1 MKRPELKGIAIKIQR
16 KSLGEILVGQ
26 GFITTEQ
33 LEEAL
38 RLQQVQGCKLGS
50 ILVKRG
56 LLKAEELA
64 QALSIQLNIPL
75 IDLKRHMVHPDAL
88 RLIPEEIARK
98 HRLVP
103 LDVIGDSLVVV
114 MADPED
120 IQTIEDLKVQTEM
133 RIEAAVGI
141 PADIEWALDLNYRS
155 GEKIEKQI
163 SKTIPDFLAEAE
175 AGAALNAATPIT
187 ESLDLLIEQ
196 AIKDRASDIHFEPQ
210 ESKLRVRYRIDGI
223 LHDIHS
229 LPLSASNELVSR
241 LKILARMDIT
251 QPRSPQDGQFTF
263 RSGDRDID
271 IRVAT
276 TDTIYGER
284 VTLRIL
290 DKFQSIFT
298 LPELGFQPYA
308 LEKYQAMLNCP
319 FGMIVV
325 GGPTGSGKT
334 TTLYTSI
341 TQLNNKECNILT
353 IEDPVEYRFADIS
366 QTQVN
371 PRGGVTFASGL
382 RAMMRQDPD
391 VILVGEIRDR
401 ETATTAVQ
409 AAITGHLVLSSV
421 HANNAISVL
430 LRLINMC
437 DEPSLLP
444 ATLVGVVAQ
453 RMVRRLCTNCR
464 TTYQPSGVELAAY
477 EEEMEKPPSVFYK
490 GAGCN
495 LCARSGYRGR
505 TALFEVLPVSDD
517 IREMLLVNASA
528 GEIKKQAL
536 KEGMVSLRH
545 DGMLKV
551 DQGITSVSEVLRGVY
566 SVSIDARNHSR
577 GNHGVP
583 V

>member
-1 MKRPELKGIAIKIQR
+1 MKRQESKGVITKIQR
-16 KSLGEILVGQ
+16 KSLGEILVEQ
-26 GFITTEQ
+26 RFITAEQ

-38 RLQQVQGCKLGS
+38 QLQQIQKGRLGN
-50 ILVKRG
+50 ILVTRG

-64 QALSIQLNIPL
+64 QAISIQLNFPL

-88 RLIPEEIARK
+88 RLIPEDIARK
-98 HRLVP
+98 HTLIP

-133 RIEAAVGI
+133 RIEVAVGV
-141 PADIEWALDLNYRS
+141 PADIEWAIDLNYRS
-155 GEKIEKQI
+155 GEKIERQV
-163 SKTIPDFLAEAE
+163 SKSVPAFIGDAEVKSE
-175 AGAALNAATPIT
+175 LNATTPIA

-196 AIKDRASDIHFEPQ
+196 AIRDRASDIHFEPQ
-210 ESKLRVRYRIDGI
+210 ENRLRVRYRIDGI

-229 LPLSASNELVSR
+229 LPLNANEELVSR
-241 LKILARMDIT
+241 LKILAKMDIA
-251 QPRSPQDGQFTF
+251 QQKSPQDGQFTF
-263 RSGDRDID
+263 RTGDRDID
-271 IRVAT
+271 VRVAT
-276 TDTIYGER
+276 TDTVYGER

-290 DKFQSIFT
+290 DKFQFIFN

-341 TQLNNKECNILT
+341 TQLDNKERNILT
-353 IEDPVEYRFADIS
+353 IEDPVEYRFTDIS

-371 PRGGVTFASGL
+371 AKAGITFVSGL

-391 VILVGEIRDR
+391 VILLGEIRDR

-421 HANNAISVL
+421 HANDAISVL

-437 DEPSLLP
+437 DEPSLFP
-444 ATLVGVVAQ
+444 PTLVGVVAQ
-453 RMVRRLCTNCR
+453 RMVRRICTGCR
-464 TTYQPSGVELAAY
+464 TTYQPSGAELTAY
-477 EEEMEKPPSVFYK
+477 EEEMEQPPPVFYK

-495 LCARSGYRGR
+495 LCAHTGYRGR
-505 TALFEVLPVSDD
+505 TGIFEVLPVSDES
-517 IREMLLVNASA
+517 RAMLLDNASA
-528 GEIKKQAL
+528 SDIRRQAI
-536 KEGMVSLRH
+536 KEGMVSMRH

-551 DQGITSVSEVLRGVY
+551 AQGITSMSEVLRSVY
-566 SVSIDARNHSR
+566 SVSVDTRNHSK
-577 GNHGVP
+577 GNYGILV
-583 V
+583 

>member
-1 MKRPELKGIAIKIQR
+1 MKRQEPKGVITRIQR
-16 KSLGEILVGQ
+16 KSLGEILVEQ
-26 GFITTEQ
+26 RFITAEQ

-38 RLQQVQGCKLGS
+38 QLQQIQKGRLGN
-50 ILVKRG
+50 ILVTRG

-64 QALSIQLNIPL
+64 QAISIQLNFPL

-88 RLIPEEIARK
+88 RLIPEDIARK
-98 HRLVP
+98 HTLIP

-120 IQTIEDLKVQTEM
+120 IQTLEDLKVQTEM
-133 RIEAAVGI
+133 RIEVAVGV
-141 PADIEWALDLNYRS
+141 PADIEWAIDLNYRS
-155 GEKIEKQI
+155 GEKIERQV
-163 SKTIPDFLAEAE
+163 SKSVPALIGDAEVKSE
-175 AGAALNAATPIT
+175 LNATTPIA

-196 AIKDRASDIHFEPQ
+196 AIRDRASDIHFEPQ
-210 ESKLRVRYRIDGI
+210 ENRLRVRYRIDGI

-229 LPLSASNELVSR
+229 LPLNANEELVSR
-241 LKILARMDIT
+241 LKILAKMDIS
-251 QPRSPQDGQFTF
+251 QQKSPQDGQFTF
-263 RSGDRDID
+263 RTGDRDID
-271 IRVAT
+271 VRVAT
-276 TDTIYGER
+276 TDTVYGER

-290 DKFQSIFT
+290 DKFQFIFN
-298 LPELGFQPYA
+298 LPELGFQPYS

-341 TQLNNKECNILT
+341 TQLNNKERNILT
-353 IEDPVEYRFADIS
+353 IEDPVEYRFTDIS

-371 PRGGVTFASGL
+371 SRAGITFVSGL

-391 VILVGEIRDR
+391 VILLGEIRDR

-409 AAITGHLVLSSV
+409 AAITGHLVLTSV
-421 HANNAISVL
+421 HANDAISVL

-437 DEPSLLP
+437 DEPSLFP
-444 ATLVGVVAQ
+444 STLVGVVAQ
-453 RMVRRLCTNCR
+453 RMVRRICTSCR
-464 TTYQPSGVELAAY
+464 TTYQPSGAELKAY
-477 EEEMEKPPSVFYK
+477 EEEMEQPPPAFYK

-495 LCARSGYRGR
+495 LCAHTGYRGR
-505 TALFEVLPVSDD
+505 TGLFEVLPVSDESRAMLLGNAAASD
-517 IREMLLVNASA
+517 IRR
-528 GEIKKQAL
+528 QAL
-536 KEGMVSLRH
+536 KEGMVSMRH

-551 DQGITSVSEVLRGVY
+551 AQGVTSVSEVLRSVY
-566 SVSIDARNHSR
+566 SVSVDIRNHSK
-577 GNHGVP
+577 GNHGVL

>member
-1 MKRPELKGIAIKIQR
+1 MKRQEPKGVITRTQR
-16 KSLGEILVGQ
+16 KSLGEILVEQ
-26 GFITTEQ
+26 RFITAEQ

-38 RLQQVQGCKLGS
+38 QLQQIQKGRLGN
-50 ILVKRG
+50 ILVTRG

-64 QALSIQLNIPL
+64 QAISIQLNFPL

-88 RLIPEEIARK
+88 RLIPEDIARK
-98 HRLVP
+98 HTLIP

-133 RIEAAVGI
+133 RIEVAVGI
-141 PADIEWALDLNYRS
+141 PADIEWAIDLNYRS
-155 GEKIEKQI
+155 GEKIERQV
-163 SKTIPDFLAEAE
+163 SKSVPALIGDTQVKSE
-175 AGAALNAATPIT
+175 LNATTPIA

-196 AIKDRASDIHFEPQ
+196 AIRDRASDIHFEPQ
-210 ESKLRVRYRIDGI
+210 ENRLRVRYRIDGI

-229 LPLSASNELVSR
+229 LPLNANEELVSR
-241 LKILARMDIT
+241 LKILAKMDIS
-251 QPRSPQDGQFTF
+251 QQKSPQDGQFTF
-263 RSGDRDID
+263 RTGDRDID
-271 IRVAT
+271 VRVAT
-276 TDTIYGER
+276 TDTVYGER

-290 DKFQSIFT
+290 DKFQFIFN

-341 TQLNNKECNILT
+341 TQLNNKERNILT
-353 IEDPVEYRFADIS
+353 IEDPVEYRFTDIS

-371 PRGGVTFASGL
+371 PKAGITFVSGL

-391 VILVGEIRDR
+391 VILLGEIRDR

-409 AAITGHLVLSSV
+409 AAITGHLVLTSV
-421 HANNAISVL
+421 HANDAISVL

-437 DEPSLLP
+437 DEPSLFP
-444 ATLVGVVAQ
+444 STLVGVVAQ
-453 RMVRRLCTNCR
+453 RMVRRICTSCR
-464 TTYQPSGVELAAY
+464 AAYQPSGAELKAY
-477 EEEMEKPPSVFYK
+477 EEEMEQSPPVFYK

-495 LCARSGYRGR
+495 LCAHTGYRGR
-505 TALFEVLPVSDD
+505 TGLFEVLPVSDESRAMLLGNAGASD
-517 IREMLLVNASA
+517 IRR
-528 GEIKKQAL
+528 QAL
-536 KEGMVSLRH
+536 KEGMFSMRH

-551 DQGITSVSEVLRGVY
+551 AQGVTSVSEVLRSVY
-566 SVSIDARNHSR
+566 SVSVDIRNHSK
-577 GNHGVP
+577 GNHGVL